1 MPFTGGRS
9 PMNLLSYMLTG
20 VCAPNVDPLKVA
32 TQKLPLAQPVKTVL
46 LYMNAPR
53 ACLKAVP
60 WVGMAG
66 DVELT
71 GRAAGSSDRR
81 VTVSAAPFL
90 LIEPHWPM
98 FSLDGDPWL
107 SWYTLPGNDPVLMAG
122 AGGPPAQGKKGNLW

>member
-1 MPFTGGRS
+1 MPFTVGSS

-53 ACLKAVP
+53 AWLQAVP
-60 WVGMAG
+60 CVGMAA

-81 VTVSAAPFL
+81 VTVSAGPVL
-90 LIEPHWPM
+90 LIQPHWPM

-122 AGGPPAQGKKGNLW
+122 TGVPPVNGKKAIL